1 MNDKQI
7 LIIAELD
14 ENRLK
19 PVTFELAVLAK
30 QLEVNP
36 ENILLVVS
44 GNAPEDAAIEAAER
58 TGLDVL
64 CVTATGTEFMTNDI
78 RKDMACSA
86 AERFKPSYILCPHT
100 SEGADYAPGL
110 AVRLSAACVSAVTG
124 ITAGEDGS
132 FLFSRS
138 ICGGQFNAFVKP
150 GTKPAVI
157 MVQPGLFPA
166 SDAQV
171 EPGQIIR
178 ETYAAK
184 TGSIRMTGIEKSRE
198 SSSELGQA
206 KVIVSAGRGI
216 GNPENLDAIRRFAAL
231 FPGSAVGGSRPLI
244 DMGWLEYR
252 YQVGITGTVVSP
264 PVYIACGISG
274 STQHIAGMRTS
285 GYVIAI
291 NSDPHA
297 AIFNVSDLC
306 IVDDIIGFIDAFEDF
321 EKEE

>member
-1 MNDKQI
+1 MNDKHI

-30 QLEVNP
+30 QLKANP

-64 CVTATGTEFMTNDI
+64 CVTTTGTKFMTNDI
-78 RKDMACSA
+78 RKDMAGSA

-110 AVRLSAACVSAVTG
+110 AVRLSAACISAVNG
-124 ITAGEDGS
+124 ITTGEDGS

-138 ICGGQFNAFVKP
+138 ICGGQFNAFIKP
-150 GTKPAVI
+150 ETKPAII

-166 SDAQV
+166 ASAQV

-178 ETYAAK
+178 ETYTAK
-184 TGSIRMTGIEKSRE
+184 TSRVRMTGIEKSRE

-264 PVYIACGISG
+264 HVYIACGISG

-306 IVDDIIGFIDAFEDF
+306 IVDDIIGFIDAFE
-321 EKEE
+321 EYENEG

>member
-19 PVTFELAVLAK
+19 PVTFELAALAN
-30 QLEVNP
+30 QMETNPRNILILVSGTAP
-36 ENILLVVS
+36 EN
-44 GNAPEDAAIEAAER
+44 AAGEAAER
-58 TGLDVL
+58 TGFDVL
-64 CVTATGTEFMTNDI
+64 CVTVTDTEFMTSDI
-78 RKDMACSA
+78 RKDMALSA
-86 AERFKPSYILCPHT
+86 AERFKPAYILCPHT
-100 SEGADYAPGL
+100 SEGTDYAPGL
-110 AVRLSAACVSAVTG
+110 AVRLSAAYISSVNG
-124 ITAGEDGS
+124 ITTDADGS

-150 GTKPAVI
+150 DTKPAVI
-157 MVQPGLFPA
+157 MIQPGLFPA
-166 SDAQV
+166 ADIQV
-171 EPGQIIR
+171 EPGVILS

-184 TGSIRMTGIEKSRE
+184 AGSIRMTGIEKSRE

-216 GNPENLDAIRRFAAL
+216 GSPENLEVIRRFAAL

-306 IVDDIIGFIDAFEDF
+306 IVDDIIGFIEAFEEF
-321 EKEE
+321 ENEE